1 MFKIK
6 TPLIFVYLAL
16 ASLLLVIPHTAH
28 SVFGKTPKE
37 KLLSKVDSLVAKNKK
52 KAKKEGARSFTSGDF
67 IQQYVIDA
75 NIQAYLETIKD
86 DLLANHQFDFDE
98 EVKIFVT
105 YGNNYNA
112 HATSNNNIFIP
123 SGWIYDAKS
132 KDIIAAIIAHELSHL
147 ILYHPATSIAR
158 AKGEKS
164 VTQFSKVAV
173 MGTML
178 ANSQLNK
185 SSNGLS
191 LGVKNGGQNK
201 IMKAI
206 MIGQLL
212 IEAKSSFINPNINRK
227 QEAQA
232 DFLAIDLLM
241 TAGYKYEG
249 LIDMFEYLRQE
260 EIADEQKIKDAIQ
273 TMKDAREE
281 FNQDAKNQLEGG
293 KLDKSMNTYLDGW
306 MKGRLE
312 IITFKFKGFLA
323 KKKNSHLLPSKRIE
337 KAKKYYLAHYPQ
349 RKKKNQ
355 KANEEEFKNKKKE
368 LKFDEIHRLHVQ
380 VDNAN
385 LEIDKGNVSQ
395 GARMVNSA
403 LGKLRRIKPRVKYPM
418 PWVVFGKARLIQG
431 RHSDVVENL
440 YDKVIKDKKISHTP
454 LDAYTLMAESYV
466 KNNQNDKANEIIA
479 LAVEQFGDDTS
490 FQIHQA
496 IMNCKANNND
506 AFRESIDICVKNPS
520 PAISTR
526 CIELETNIDVYKVK
540 NPDKEWWKQCELGTP
555 YTAVSIAGKENKAK
569 LLQFTTDI
577 LKKSKINIKVK

>member
-1 MFKIK
+1 M
-6 TPLIFVYLAL
+6 
-16 ASLLLVIPHTAH
+16 LLTIPYNAH
-28 SVFGKTPKE
+28 SIFGKKTTDK
-37 KLLSKVDSLVAKNKK
+37 KLLSKVNKIVAKNKK
-52 KAKKEGARSFTSGDF
+52 KAKKKGARGFTSGDF

-75 NIQAYLETIKD
+75 NIQVYLEKIKD
-86 DLLANHQFDFDE
+86 DLLANHQFDFNE

-147 ILYHPATSIAR
+147 ILFHPATSIAR

-164 VTQFSKVAV
+164 VTQFSKIAV

-178 ANSQLNK
+178 ANSRLGTN
-185 SSNGLS
+185 SNGLS

-206 MIGQLL
+206 MIGQLM

-227 QEAQA
+227 QEEQA
-232 DFLAIDLLM
+232 DFLAIDLLI

-260 EIADEQKIKDAIQ
+260 EVADDKKVKQAIQ
-273 TMKDAREE
+273 IMKDAREE
-281 FNQDAKNQLEGG
+281 FNQDAKKQLEGG
-293 KLDKSMNTYLDGW
+293 KLDKSMNSYLNGW
-306 MKGRLE
+306 MKNRLD
-312 IITFKFKGFLA
+312 IITYKFKNFIA
-323 KKKNSHLLPSKRIE
+323 KKKSSHLLPSKRIE
-337 KAKKYYLAHYPQ
+337 KAKKYYLANYPQ
-349 RKKKNQ
+349 KKKKNQ
-355 KANEEEFKNKKKE
+355 KANEEEFKNKKKQ
-368 LKFDEIHRLHVQ
+368 LKFDEIHKLHIQ

-385 LEIDKGNVSQ
+385 LEIDKGNISQ
-395 GARMVNSA
+395 GARMANSA
-403 LGKLRRIKPRVKYPM
+403 LGKLRRIKPGVKYPM

-466 KNNQNDKANEIIA
+466 KNNQDEKANEIIA

-506 AFRESIDICVKNPS
+506 AFRESIDICVKNPN

-526 CIELETNIDVYKVK
+526 CIELETNIDVYKVQ
-540 NPDKEWWKQCELGTP
+540 NPDKEWSKQCKLGTP
-555 YTAVSIAGKENKAK
+555 YTAVSIASKENKAK

-577 LKKSKINIKVK
+577 LKKNKISIKTKH